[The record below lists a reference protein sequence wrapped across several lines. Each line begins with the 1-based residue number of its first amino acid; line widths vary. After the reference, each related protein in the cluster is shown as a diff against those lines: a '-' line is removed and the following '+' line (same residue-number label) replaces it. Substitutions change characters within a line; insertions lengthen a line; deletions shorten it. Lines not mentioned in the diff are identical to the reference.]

1 MISSQREMNGDGE
14 IRASAHASNAVVRV
28 VATVVNYR
36 TPELATKAVT
46 SLLAQLRLLGSHHV
60 YLVDNASGDD
70 SLEHFRRAG
79 ERDGWGNSVTVVASE
94 HNGGYGYGINL
105 ALRRAQAQAEPPD
118 YLYVLNSDALAD
130 EGTLLRLV
138 DFMDGD
144 PRVGIAGSRIHG
156 PDGATQV
163 TAFRFP
169 SVLGELEQAARLGLA
184 TRLLHRHR
192 IPMPEPAT
200 SCEVDWISGTSMLI
214 RRQVFEKI
222 GPFDEGFFLYFEETD
237 FCRSA
242 RQAGW
247 KVCYVA
253 EAPVTHLGS
262 VSTGLADPSRRMPR
276 YWFDSRHRYLLKHH
290 GRAYTALCDGA
301 FVVGSVLWQ
310 IKERLLCRDGKDRPH
325 MIQDML
331 ASSVRDLAG
340 WRSRVS

>member
-1 MISSQREMNGDGE
+1 MNGDGD
-14 IRASAHASNAVVRV
+14 IRANTRASNAVVRV
-28 VATVVNYR
+28 AATVVNYR
-36 TPELATKAVT
+36 TPELAAKTVT
-46 SLLAQLRLLGSHHV
+46 SLLSQLRLLGPPHL

-70 SLEHFRRAG
+70 SLEHFRRVG
-79 ERDGWGNSVTVVASE
+79 ERDGWGNSVTVVASGR
-94 HNGGYGYGINL
+94 NGGYGYGINL
-105 ALRRAQAQAEPPD
+105 ALRQAQAQADPPD
-118 YLYVLNSDALAD
+118 YLYVLNSDAVAD
-130 EGTLLRLV
+130 EGTPSRLL

-192 IPMPEPAT
+192 IAMPEPAT

-214 RRQVFEKI
+214 RRQVFEQI
-222 GPFDEGFFLYFEETD
+222 GAFDEGFFLYFEETD
-237 FCRSA
+237 FCHSA
-242 RQAGW
+242 RRAGW

-262 VSTGLADPSRRMPR
+262 VSTGLHDQSRRIPR

-301 FVVGSVLWQ
+301 FVVGTALWR
-310 IKERLLCRDGKDRPH
+310 IKERLLGRNREDRPH
-325 MIQDML
+325 LIGDML
-331 ASSVRDLAG
+331 ASSVRDLVG
-340 WRSRVS
+340 WRSCVS

>member
-1 MISSQREMNGDGE
+1 MNGDGE